1 MDTEKN
7 GYLTVDNVNE
17 ALDEFLKLKQ
27 TINGESQMV
36 TCTNHTEEE
45 YK

>member
-1 MDTEKN
+1 
-7 GYLTVDNVNE
+7 
-17 ALDEFLKLKQ
+17 
-27 TINGESQMV
+27 MV